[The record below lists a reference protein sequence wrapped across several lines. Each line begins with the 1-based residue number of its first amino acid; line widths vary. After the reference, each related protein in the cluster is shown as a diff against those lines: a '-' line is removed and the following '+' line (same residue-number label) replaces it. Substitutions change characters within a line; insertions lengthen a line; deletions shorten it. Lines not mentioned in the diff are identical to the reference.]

1 MIRSLLRILSAVIGI
16 LALAWLG
23 AFVFVRQ
30 PMRPAV
36 RQVEKRAEAQRLRAH
51 VEVLARDLVPRDAGH
66 PENLDRAAAYISRQF
81 DLAGLAP
88 ELERYEARGGRYAN
102 VVARIGEGSAPL
114 VIGAHYDAFGEFGA
128 NPGADDNA
136 SGVAGLLELAR
147 LIAGRE
153 IPGGL
158 ELVAFST
165 EEPPFF
171 GSRQMGSAVHVDRML
186 ADGRR
191 PWGMVSLEM
200 IGFFAERQP
209 WPSALLAALYPAR
222 GDFVMLA
229 GRRSDRALIRALK
242 PGFLGG
248 SAVPLVSYGGPFI
261 GGLDAS
267 DHVSFWD
274 RGLSAVVLTDTSFLR
289 NPHYHD
295 ALDTPASLD
304 YSRMAGVVDGLANAV
319 LGLPAPPESCATSPP
334 ADPAG

>member
-1 MIRSLLRILSAVIGI
+1 MIRSLFRILSAVVGI
-16 LALAWLG
+16 LALAWLVT
-23 AFVFVRQ
+23 FWLVRQ
-30 PMRPAV
+30 PMRPAS
-36 RQVEKRAEAQRLRAH
+36 RRTESHADSRRLRAD
-51 VEVLARDLVPRDAGH
+51 VEVLARDLIPRDVAH
-66 PENLDRAAAYISRQF
+66 PQNLDRAATYIGHQF
-81 DLAGLAP
+81 ELAGLAP
-88 ELERYEARGGRYAN
+88 EYERYEARGGKYAN
-102 VVARIGEGSAPL
+102 VVAKIGSGMTPF
-114 VIGAHYDAFGEFGA
+114 VIGAHYDSFGEFGA

-171 GSRQMGSAVHVDRML
+171 GSRQMGSAVHAERML
-186 ADGRR
+186 ASGRR

-200 IGFFAERQP
+200 IGFFSQRQP
-209 WPSALLAALYPAR
+209 WPSALLSALYPTR

-242 PGFLGG
+242 PGFLGA
-248 SAVPLVSYGGPFI
+248 SAVPIVSYAGPYI

-304 YSRMAGVVDGLANAV
+304 YESMAGVVDGLANAMLH
-319 LGLPAPPESCATSPP
+319 LGAQPRR
-334 ADPAG
+334 